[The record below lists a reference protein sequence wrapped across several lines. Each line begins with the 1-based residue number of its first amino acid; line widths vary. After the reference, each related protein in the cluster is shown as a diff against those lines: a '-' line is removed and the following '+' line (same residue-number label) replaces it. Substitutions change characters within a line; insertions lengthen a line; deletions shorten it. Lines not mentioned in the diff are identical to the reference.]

1 MKGFTD
7 WAYNASWFT
16 LGIAFASI
24 LLFGV
29 VAVQAATTISANI
42 STGGTL
48 AVTGASTLTGLATAE
63 GGFIS
68 QASSTVTGG
77 AFTVTGNTSLQQASS
92 TNQTLSGNLWVNGN
106 ATTTSAGAISTQ
118 STLGVTGLSTL
129 TGGFVSQASSTVT
142 GGAFTVTG
150 NTSLQQASS
159 TNQTL
164 SGNLWV
170 NGNATTTSAGAISTQ
185 STLGVTGL
193 STLTGGFVSQASS
206 TVSTG
211 QLTVV
216 GAVVGSSTLQVTG
229 ATRVYGGLTNSS
241 SGTSTLTLSST
252 AATQGF
258 CIQAAATSSA
268 TPVYFV
274 ATTTGQGTGFG
285 GVMLVGNFGTCP

>member
-63 GGFIS
+63 GGFI
-68 QASSTVTGG
+68 
-77 AFTVTGNTSLQQASS
+77 
-92 TNQTLSGNLWVNGN
+92 
-106 ATTTSAGAISTQ
+106 
-118 STLGVTGLSTL
+118 
-129 TGGFVSQASSTVT
+129 SQASSTVT